1 MAKFVSLD
9 RLSEFKDKILAL
21 LANKVNKSGDTMT
34 GDLIVGSSKVQ
45 TNGYLI
51 GKWLQTTETSYLTN
65 ANDFAVL
72 NGGWVYK
79 QPPANALKA
88 MGGATVSSFTATVG
102 TSWSGSSAPYT
113 QNITVTGM
121 LATDE
126 PIVDLITTTSGYS
139 TETAEFA
146 KIFKIVTSANKITVY
161 ATEKTTSSIQIKLKV
176 VR

>member
-9 RLSEFKDKILAL
+9 RLSEFKDKIIVL
-21 LANKVNKSGDTMT
+21 LAKKVSKSGDTMT
-34 GDLIVGSSKVQ
+34 GDLIVGSSKVK

-51 GKWLQTTETSYLTN
+51 GTWLQTTETSYLTD

-72 NGGWVYK
+72 SGGWVYK
-79 QPPANALKA
+79 QTPANALKA
-88 MGGATVSSFTATVG
+88 MGGATVSSYTATVK

-113 QNITVTGM
+113 QNITVSGM

-126 PIVDLITTTSGYS
+126 PIVDLITTTSGYN